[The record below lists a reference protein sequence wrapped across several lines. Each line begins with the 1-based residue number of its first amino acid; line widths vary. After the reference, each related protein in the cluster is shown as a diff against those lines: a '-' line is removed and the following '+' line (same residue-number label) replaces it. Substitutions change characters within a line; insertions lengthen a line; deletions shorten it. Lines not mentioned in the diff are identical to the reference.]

1 MNVTF
6 IGTTLQIAVRVIGT
20 YALVGLLGLNAVAL
34 ATGLGW
40 VVIVLFHSTV
50 FVLELK
56 GIGYRLP
63 TRDEA

>member
-1 MNVTF
+1 MLGVN
-6 IGTTLQIAVRVIGT
+6 
-20 YALVGLLGLNAVAL
+20 LLGLSAVAL

-50 FVLELK
+50 FALELK